1 MKPVKLIVYIKTN
14 SLELGQVGQSSIDL
28 WKKKQH

>member
-14 SLELGQVGQSSIDL
+14 SLELGQVGQSSIDV
-28 WKKKQH
+28 